1 MLRFMA
7 AKTPAVRRM
16 PGGDVRTETEEP
28 IMPSAPSATNPSHHG
43 GQATSA
49 RSEGPAAA
57 PTRRLATLV
66 WLAIVLALPVF
77 ATACGGKGANPKAD
91 SQANVIATATR
102 TLVFEL
108 PSATPT
114 PESTSEATGEVPAP
128 AVSQFPIPQ
137 EDAKLVRMVIPAAK
151 VNAPLQTKG
160 VNARNEMEN
169 PDGKD
174 NVAWYNFT
182 TRPGFGAN
190 AVFSGHVDWYTG
202 EKGVFWS
209 LRDLKEGDEVVVRL
223 SDGMELK
230 YRVVSNVVYQAE
242 TAPVAEIVG
251 ETDNEAVTLI
261 TCEGVF
267 NRGSQNYSDRRV
279 VRAERIG

>member
-1 MLRFMA
+1 MSDTRVVRQPFVSLGA
-7 AKTPAVRRM
+7 A
-16 PGGDVRTETEEP
+16 GF
-28 IMPSAPSATNPSHHG
+28 
-43 GQATSA
+43 
-49 RSEGPAAA
+49 
-57 PTRRLATLV
+57 LV
-66 WLAIVLALPVF
+66 VVVLVG
-77 ATACGGKGANPKAD
+77 ACGSGGKGGGNRTAD
-91 SQANVIATATR
+91 RQTDVVATATR

-114 PESTSEATGEVPAP
+114 PEGASETPTVATP
-128 AVSQFPIPQ
+128 QFALPK
-137 EDAKLVRMVIPAAK
+137 EDAALVRMVIPAAK

-174 NVAWYNFT
+174 NVAWYNFSS
-182 TRPGFGAN
+182 RPGFGSN

-209 LRDLKEGDEVVVRL
+209 LRDLKDGDEVMIRL

-230 YRVVSNVVYQAE
+230 YRVISNVVYKAAS
-242 TAPVAEIVG
+242 APVAEIVG
-251 ETDNEAVTLI
+251 ETDNEVVTLI

-267 NRGSQNYSDRRV
+267 NRTSQDYSDRRV